1 MNSRTQPGFTLT
13 ELMIVLAL
21 AASILAIGA
30 PSFQQFRLNNRLTNA
45 ANDLLAVITVA
56 RTEAIKRQ
64 RTVAACRSDNPTSM
78 DAKCSTTSGAG
89 WIVFD
94 DADGNCVRGDST
106 SEPLLSVRTFDNA
119 NVTNPLRVKTD
130 GDCLQ
135 FGASGFRRKV
145 GTLTSLSHITLCD
158 NRGLDGRPEQT
169 VSPGRGI
176 LITTTGRARI
186 TRTVGGGSEEDVLSD
201 PWKDVQCP
209 AS

>member
-1 MNSRTQPGFTLT
+1 MNSRTQHGFTLT
-13 ELMIVLAL
+13 ELMIVVVL

-64 RTVAACRSDNPTSM
+64 RTVAACRSDNPTSE
-78 DAKCSTTSGAG
+78 DAKCSTTSEAG

-94 DADGNCVRGDST
+94 DADGNCVRGDSVT
-106 SEPLLSVRTFDNA
+106 EPLLGARTFENSNA
-119 NVTNPLRVKTD
+119 TNPLRVKTD

-158 NRGLDGRPEQT
+158 NRGLDGRPDQAI
-169 VSPGRGI
+169 SPGRGI

-186 TRTVGGGSEEDVLSD
+186 TRVVDGASEENILSD
-201 PWKDVQCP
+201 TWKDAQCP
-209 AS
+209 PS

>member
-1 MNSRTQPGFTLT
+1 MNSRTQHGFTLT
-13 ELMIVLAL
+13 ELMIVVVI
-21 AASILAIGA
+21 AATLLAIGA
-30 PSFQQFRLNNRLTNA
+30 PTFQQVRLNNRLTNA

-64 RTVAACRSDNPTSM
+64 RTVAACRADNPTSA
-78 DAKCSTTSGAG
+78 DAKCSTTSDAG

-94 DADGNCVRGDST
+94 DADGNCIRGDSAA
-106 SEPLLSVRTFDNA
+106 EPLLSARTFENS

-135 FGASGFRRKV
+135 FGASGFRLKV
-145 GTLTSLSHITLCD
+145 GTLTSLSHVTLCD

-186 TRTVGGGSEEDVLSD
+186 TRTVGDDSEEDVVSAT
-201 PWKDVQCP
+201 WKDAQCP

>member
-1 MNSRTQPGFTLT
+1 MNSRTQLGFTLT
-13 ELMIVLAL
+13 ELMIVVAL

-64 RTVAACRSDNPTSM
+64 RTIAVCRADDPASP
-78 DAKCSTTSGAG
+78 DAKCSATSQAG

-94 DADGNCVRGDST
+94 DADGNCVRGNSM
-106 SEPLLSVRTFDNA
+106 SEPLLSVRTFDNSNA
-119 NVTNPLRVKTD
+119 TNALRVQTD
-130 GDCLQ
+130 GGCLQ

-145 GTLTSLSHITLCD
+145 GTLVSLSHLTLCD
-158 NRGLDGRPEQT
+158 NRGLDGRPDQT
-169 VSPGRGI
+169 ISPGRGI

-186 TRTVGGGSEEDVLSD
+186 TRTIDGDSEENILGDT
-201 PWKDVQCP
+201 WKDVQCP
-209 AS
+209 PL

>member
-13 ELMIVLAL
+13 ELMIVVVL

-64 RTVAACRSDNPTSM
+64 RTVAACRSDNPTSA
-78 DAKCSTTSGAG
+78 DAKCSTTSQAG

-94 DADGNCVRGDST
+94 DADGNCVRGDSM

-119 NVTNPLRVKTD
+119 NVTDPLRVKTD

-145 GTLTSLSHITLCD
+145 GTLVSLS
-158 NRGLDGRPEQT
+158 
-169 VSPGRGI
+169 
-176 LITTTGRARI
+176 
-186 TRTVGGGSEEDVLSD
+186 
-201 PWKDVQCP
+201 
-209 AS
+209 

>member
-1 MNSRTQPGFTLT
+1 MNSRTQRGFTLT
-13 ELMIVLAL
+13 ELMVVVTL

-64 RTVAACRSDNPTSM
+64 RNVAACRSDNPTSP
-78 DAKCSTTSGAG
+78 DAQCSATSEAG

-94 DADGNCVRGDST
+94 DADGNCVRGDSA

-119 NVTNPLRVKTD
+119 NKTNRLRVQTD

-145 GTLTSLSHITLCD
+145 GALVSLNHITLCD

-169 VSPGRGI
+169 ASPGRGI

-186 TRTVGGGSEEDVLSD
+186 TRTVGGGSEEDVVSD
-201 PWKDVQCP
+201 PWKDVQC
-209 AS
+209 ARS